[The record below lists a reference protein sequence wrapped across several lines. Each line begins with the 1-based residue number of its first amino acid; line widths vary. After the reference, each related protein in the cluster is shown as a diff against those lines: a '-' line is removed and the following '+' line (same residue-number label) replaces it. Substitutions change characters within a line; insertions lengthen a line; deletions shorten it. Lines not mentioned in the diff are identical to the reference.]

1 MTTENNNTPAESHE
15 VQMLRKAVAADP
27 TQIPEQFNGDAEKFI
42 NSYKSLQAEFTRK
55 SQELAALKNAAP
67 PSQEPKTE
75 EVKPVDLEIKEPPKV
90 EPPKVTWNSAVD
102 EFSVNG
108 DVSEET
114 RKALSV
120 QLAVDKNNLE
130 EIAGVRQMID
140 TYVEAMKG
148 QRNLAQTRA
157 VEIAGGVEQYNAVV
171 EWGQKNL
178 NAAEKAQ
185 VNQALKSAAWE
196 LTWTGLVARFNKAV
210 GDSGNKNPN
219 TPNANM
225 NSAVKPFET
234 QAEMTQA
241 MRDPRYRT
249 HLAYRQEVEARVIA
263 TQNASR

>member
-1 MTTENNNTPAESHE
+1 MTTESTTPPAESHE
-15 VQMLRKAVAADP
+15 VQMLRKTIAADP
-27 TQIPEQFNGDAEKFI
+27 TQIPDQFQGDGEKFI
-42 NSYKSLQAEFTRK
+42 TSYKALQAEFTRK
-55 SQELAALKNAAP
+55 SQELAALKNNTQAP
-67 PSQEPKTE
+67 PVTKTE
-75 EVKPVDLEIKEPPKV
+75 EVKPVELEIKETPV
-90 EPPKVTWNSAVD
+90 VQAPKVTWNSVAD
-102 EFSVNG
+102 EFGVSG

-120 QLAVDKNNLE
+120 QLSVDKNNQE

-140 TYVEAMKG
+140 TYVESMKG
-148 QRNLAQTRA
+148 QRQVAQNKA
-157 VEIAGGVEQYNAVV
+157 VEIAGSIENYNAIV

-178 NAAEKAQ
+178 SAAEKAQ

-225 NSAVKPFET
+225 NTSAKPFDT

-263 TQNASR
+263 TQNASN